1 MRIFFC
7 GSGSFA
13 VPVLRAIVAS
23 GHEIVGAVTQP
34 ARPAGRGG
42 KLRATPIAGE
52 AEELAVDIAEC
63 PDINADNVVADVRR
77 AAPDVI
83 VVADFGQMVRAPV
96 REAAAIDAINL
107 HGSLLPEL
115 RGAAPINWAII
126 RGHKTTGVTTFSLVD
141 RMDAG
146 DIYLQAEIAIAPD
159 QTAEELREI
168 LAELGAKLVIDTLD
182 AIAGGRVTTR
192 PQDDA
197 QATRAPLL
205 TKTDGVIDWSAD
217 ATTICNL
224 IRGTRPWPG
233 GQAVYLR
240 AGGKPAPVILSRA
253 SALPEGGGG
262 CGVIDEDLCVSAG
275 QGRVRIAQIK
285 PAGKR
290 LMSWR
295 DFVNGYRT
303 KSGDRF
309 ERGPQ

>member
-42 KLRATPIAGE
+42 KLRATPIAAA
-52 AEELAVDIAEC
+52 AEELAVDVAER

-83 VVADFGQMVRAPV
+83 VVVDFGQMVRAPV
-96 REAAAIDAINL
+96 REAAAMDAINL

-115 RGAAPINWAII
+115 RGAAPINWAVI
-126 RGHKTTGVTTFSLVD
+126 RGDKTTGVTTFSLID

-146 DIYLQAEIAIAPD
+146 DIYLQAETAIAPD

-182 AIAGGRVTTR
+182 AIAGGRATRR

-197 QATRAPLL
+197 LATKAPLL
-205 TKTDGVIDWSAD
+205 KKTDGVIDWSAD
-217 ATTICNL
+217 ATAICNL
-224 IRGTRPWPG
+224 IHGTRPWPG

-240 AGGKPAPVILSRA
+240 AGGKPVPVILSRA

-262 CGVIDEDLCVSAG
+262 CGAIDENLCVSAG
-275 QGRVRIAQIK
+275 RGRVRIAEIK

-295 DFVNGYRT
+295 DFVNGYRVQ
-303 KSGDRF
+303 SGDRF
-309 ERGPQ
+309 ERGAQ